1 MRRALKNFLG
11 RFRSD
16 RAGVSAIEFAFIAPV
31 LIVCYFGLA
40 EMSGAMLSER
50 KASLI
55 ASEIGDLVAQGT
67 TMNTAGIT
75 DIFAVANTVM
85 APLPTTTLKMR
96 ITSITADST
105 GKIYTVAWTKT
116 QGTWSPAVAQGDTVA
131 TMPAGLLGAN
141 GDIIRSEVQYTYTSP
156 VSDFIKVPLVFN
168 ETFYLSPRQST
179 SVAWVAP

>member
-105 GKIYTVAWTKT
+105 GSPKVMWSDAQGMTALTVGNTVTGLPSGVISAAGDSIIMTET
-116 QGTWSPAVAQGDTVA
+116 TYQYVSPAAAVL
-131 TMPAGLLGAN
+131 PNGLN
-141 GDIIRSEVQYTYTSP
+141 FSE
-156 VSDFIKVPLVFN
+156 K
-168 ETFYLSPRQST
+168 FYLKPRGTTQVART
-179 SVAWVAP
+179 S